1 MRRVI
6 DPIVYDYMT
15 KTGSNL
21 FNAANSGDIELAVAV
36 LTKIQNEVDS
46 YINALKEG

>member
-1 MRRVI
+1 
-6 DPIVYDYMT
+6 MT

-21 FNAANSGDIELAVAV
+21 FNAANSGDIELALAV
-36 LTKIQNEVDS
+36 LTKIQMEVDS

>member
-15 KTGSNL
+15 KTGSKL
-21 FNAANSGDIELAVAV
+21 FNAANSGDTELAIAV
-36 LTKIQNEVDS
+36 LTKLKNEVDS

>member
-6 DPIVYDYMT
+6 DPIIYDYMV

-21 FNAANSGDIELAVAV
+21 FNAANSGDVELAIAV
-36 LTKIQNEVDS
+36 LNKIKTEVDS

>member
-21 FNAANSGDIELAVAV
+21 FNAANSGDTELAIAV
-36 LTKIQNEVDS
+36 LTKLKNEVDS

>member
-1 MRRVI
+1 MRKVI
-6 DPIVYDYMT
+6 DPLIYDYMT

-36 LTKIQNEVDS
+36 LTKIRTEVDS
-46 YINALKEG
+46 YINALQEG